1 MQLRVFQILNQWRGQ
16 ICRRSVWC
24 RRRVAGDFA
33 KAAKEVRGRLLGTM
47 PELEK
52 QFLGV
57 GAYLEPLSTG
67 SQRLVQECETLMRLA
82 SGRENGHNLMQDTLS
97 LLAGPLAYIDAC
109 LQQRDRLV
117 SLLETCEN
125 KTAAMIRIR
134 GDMHETL
141 APLTYLTVLFKIE
154 SARLPP
160 DMRETFVTVTQEIE
174 RMRQLVDETFV
185 QNARLLAEAQSTLS
199 TVRARLEAEFRSQ
212 AEGLIKKRGQIQEA
226 ITILN
231 NQLSNNGERDLRI
244 HNQSRIIAAEVGK
257 IIAGLQFQ
265 DIIQQKCAHVV
276 EDLGRPEFHSGS
288 DPARLQACH
297 LDAVCADLDNG
308 LEQVRSGLGSIG
320 RETDRFDEIC
330 LKLDGLEGMVA
341 AADGMVQL
349 LLDVLSEVGEIIRVV
364 AELTDQASRTLA
376 PMKDLAGQLTTAVV
390 ELAIDMRLI
399 ALNAQI
405 RSVQGGEGTGLE
417 VLAARTAVI
426 ADETRTVTT
435 KNFSELKILN
445 DGIKEMLATFGDFQR
460 RGSEQ
465 LASFHAGRSEVETRL
480 HGMRDSTLDAFAAI
494 SGTLTEV
501 RKFSDGLMSALA
513 GIPACRDRFAEAAA
527 QLHSLHE
534 RHQTDDPGL
543 NGAAER
549 ARTYTMASEH
559 AVHAAV
565 FGKKYEAG
573 DADAELFSAPP
584 SKTTAASPKAAVAT
598 PAGEFGQNAELF

>member
-1 MQLRVFQILNQWRGQ
+1 MQPRIFQVLNRWRVQL
-16 ICRRSVWC
+16 CRRSVLC

-33 KAAKEVRGRLLGTM
+33 QVAKQVRTDLLETM

-52 QFLGV
+52 RFLGV
-57 GAYLEPLSTG
+57 GSYLEPLSTG
-67 SQRLVQECETLMRLA
+67 SQRLVGECETLMRMA
-82 SGRENGHNLMQDTLS
+82 SGRENGHNLMQDTLA
-97 LLAGPLAYIDAC
+97 LLEGPLAYIDAC

-154 SARLPP
+154 SARLSP
-160 DMRETFVTVTQEIE
+160 DMRETFETVTMEIE
-174 RMRQLVDETFV
+174 RMRQLVDETFA
-185 QNARLLAEAQSTLS
+185 QNARLLGEAQSTLS
-199 TVRARLEAEFRSQ
+199 SVRSRLEAEFKSH
-212 AEGLIKKRGQIQEA
+212 AEDLIQKRGQIQEA

-231 NQLSNNGERDLRI
+231 KQLSSNGERDLRM
-244 HNQSRIIAAEVGK
+244 HNQSRIIAAQVGK

-276 EDLGRPEFHSGS
+276 EDLARPEFHAGS

-297 LDAVCADLDNG
+297 LDAVCTDLDNG
-308 LEQVRSGLGSIG
+308 LAQVRSGLENIG
-320 RETDRFDEIC
+320 IETDRFDEIC

-405 RSVQGGEGTGLE
+405 RSVQGGAGTGLE

-426 ADETRTVTT
+426 ADETSAVTT

-465 LASFHAGRSEVETRL
+465 LARFHAGRSEIETRL
-480 HGMRDSTLDAFAAI
+480 HGMRDSTLDAFSAI
-494 SGTLTEV
+494 SGTLVEV
-501 RKFSDGLMSALA
+501 RKSSQEVIGALA
-513 GIPACRDRFAEAAA
+513 GIPACRDRFAAVAA

-534 RHQTDDPGL
+534 RHQIHAGGMDE
-543 NGAAER
+543 AAER
-549 ARTYTMASEH
+549 IRTYTMASEH

-565 FGKKYEAG
+565 FGKKYDAG
-573 DADAELFSAPP
+573 DADAELFSTPP
-584 SKTTAASPKAAVAT
+584 SKTAAASPKAAVAT
-598 PAGEFGQNAELF
+598 PAGEFGENAELF